1 LLEKDNML
9 EGKQGEIARLNNLPI
24 PVAQAI
30 IDGKLTGAASGKT
43 LPVVSP
49 IGGDGIASIPDCEA
63 PDVDRAVAGA
73 RKAFEARHWQGMSPK
88 QRKRILLDWADRI
101 AGEALRLAVLESRD
115 MGMPIRMAE
124 GLEIAFA
131 IDSLRWYAETAD
143 KLYDELAHLEDN
155 VTALIS
161 RAPLGVVGAIL
172 PWNAPAMIAA
182 WKLGPAL
189 VAGNSVVLKP
199 AEDASLV
206 CLRIAELGF
215 EAGIPAGVLQVVTG
229 DGKAGAALAAHHDID
244 CITFT
249 GSGEVG
255 RKIMTAAANSNLK
268 RVSLELGG
276 KSANI
281 VLADAPDL
289 GMAAEVSVNFM
300 FGNQGQV
307 CEAPSRLLVQNDI
320 RDSFVDE
327 VIKRTQALVVGDPLD
342 LRSDLGPIV
351 NKVQHGNILARMERA
366 EREGVRFALDG
377 RAAAVPEAGFY
388 LAPSVAVDVDPL
400 SSLAQEEIF
409 GPVLS
414 VLTFSTIDEA
424 IALANATKYGLGASI
439 WSNNLDN
446 VLYAAKHL
454 VAGNINVN
462 GGTGP
467 AVELP
472 FGGFKQSGFGRDR
485 SLHAIDKYSDLKNI
499 IIRTTR

>member
-1 LLEKDNML
+1 ML
-9 EGKQGEIARLNNLPI
+9 EAKQREIARVEKLPI
-24 PVAQAI
+24 PITQAI
-30 IDGKLTGAASGKT
+30 IDGKQSGAASGKT

-49 IGGDGIASIPDCEA
+49 IDGATISAIPDCETR
-63 PDVDRAVAGA
+63 DIDRAVAGA
-73 RKAFEARHWQGMSPK
+73 RHAFETRCWQGISPK
-88 QRKRILLDWADRI
+88 QRKRVVLDWADRV
-101 AGEALRLAVLESRD
+101 AAEALQLAALESRD
-115 MGMPIRMAE
+115 MGMPVRLAE
-124 GLEIAFA
+124 ELDIAFA
-131 IDSLRWYAETAD
+131 VNSLRWYGEAAD

-161 RAPLGVVGAIL
+161 RMPLGVIGAIL

-189 VAGNSVVLKP
+189 IAGNSVVLKP

-206 CLRIAELGF
+206 CLRIAELGL
-215 EAGIPAGVLQVVTG
+215 EAGIPEGVLQVVTG
-229 DGKAGAALAAHHDID
+229 DGKAGAALAAHYDID
-244 CITFT
+244 CVTFT

-281 VLADAPDL
+281 VLADAPNL
-289 GMAAEVSVNFM
+289 AMAADVSVGFM

-307 CEAPSRLLVQNDI
+307 CEAPTRLLVQREI
-320 RDSFVDE
+320 RDSFTEE
-327 VIKRTQALVVGDPLD
+327 VVKRTRALKVGNPLD

-351 NKVQHGNILARMERA
+351 NEAQRGQILARMERA
-366 EREGVRFALDG
+366 EKEGVRFALDG
-377 RAAAVPEAGFY
+377 RGAEVPKTGFY
-388 LAPSVAVDVDPL
+388 LAPSVAVNVDPK

-414 VLTFSTIDEA
+414 ILCFDTIDEA
-424 IALANATKYGLGASI
+424 ITLANGTKYGLGASI

-446 VLYAAKHL
+446 VFYATKRL

-467 AVELP
+467 VVELP

-485 SLHAIDKYSDLKNI
+485 SLHAIDKYSDLKNVT
-499 IIRTTR
+499 IRTAR